1 MKEKIITYIFILIT
15 IVGILLSISFV
26 YQDLT
31 AEIQA
36 IKEKS
41 NNDIFIEDRSYYQKE
56 IWEIQSKL
64 DNIQVS
70 IKIIADQLEID
81 IIEIT
86 K

>member
-1 MKEKIITYIFILIT
+1 MKEKIITYIFILVT
-15 IVGILLSISFV
+15 IIGILLSISFV
-26 YQDLT
+26 YKDLT
-31 AEIQA
+31 AEIKA

-41 NNDIFIEDRSYYQKE
+41 NNDVFYEDNKIFKE
-56 IWEIQSKL
+56 EISEMQSKL

-70 IKIIADQLEID
+70 VKMIADQLEID

>member
-56 IWEIQSKL
+56 I
-64 DNIQVS
+64 
-70 IKIIADQLEID
+70 
-81 IIEIT
+81 
-86 K
+86 